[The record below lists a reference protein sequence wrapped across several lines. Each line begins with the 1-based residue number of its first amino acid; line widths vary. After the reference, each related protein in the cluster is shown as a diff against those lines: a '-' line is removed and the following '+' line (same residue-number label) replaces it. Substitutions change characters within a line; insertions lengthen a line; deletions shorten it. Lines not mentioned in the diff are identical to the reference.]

1 MPTVSN
7 FRLGRFA
14 GKFSLDRLFQGR
26 SVRTRLLYV
35 IGAVNL
41 FAATIAG
48 TMWVANTRSATRVE
62 IEASLEVA
70 QRLASA
76 TISDLASQGR
86 PDTLSERLPL
96 VLRDLRHVRIL
107 LMQDGRLTMQAPR
120 TSSGSQE
127 SSRAPEWFASLVGPI
142 LTGRSIRVVSSSH
155 ADPVILIA
163 EPADEIAEAWHDF
176 SSLAIVWVALNVL
189 VIGILY
195 VVLGRVLA
203 PLENLARGMQSL
215 KGGKYAIRL
224 KPPRARELASITDH
238 FNRLAGGLDSAREE
252 NSRLYR
258 ELIAAQEQVRRDI
271 ANDLHDEAGACL
283 FGIAANASSIRMFVN
298 DLQGKPATLLR
309 EYTARI
315 LDSADHLKA
324 MNRQILKQL
333 RPGPLGQVKLAL
345 IVEELVTDLQRS
357 NQSMQVAMRI
367 GNLARSYGE
376 SVDLA
381 IYRCIQEGMT
391 AAIRSG
397 ESKKVSVDLAEYGLA
412 TPRGRK
418 GKRPNLRLMLRFDG
432 ASFVRSSPKDLA
444 IAIMEERA
452 NSLGGTC
459 AIRRAASKETTIR
472 IEIPIKRSPGECGLG
487 P

>member
-238 FNRLAGGLDSAREE
+238 FNRLAGGLDSARG
-252 NSRLYR
+252 
-258 ELIAAQEQVRRDI
+258 AA
-271 ANDLHDEAGACL
+271 
-283 FGIAANASSIRMFVN
+283 
-298 DLQGKPATLLR
+298 
-309 EYTARI
+309 
-315 LDSADHLKA
+315 
-324 MNRQILKQL
+324 
-333 RPGPLGQVKLAL
+333 
-345 IVEELVTDLQRS
+345 
-357 NQSMQVAMRI
+357 
-367 GNLARSYGE
+367 
-376 SVDLA
+376 
-381 IYRCIQEGMT
+381 
-391 AAIRSG
+391 
-397 ESKKVSVDLAEYGLA
+397 
-412 TPRGRK
+412 
-418 GKRPNLRLMLRFDG
+418 
-432 ASFVRSSPKDLA
+432 
-444 IAIMEERA
+444 
-452 NSLGGTC
+452 
-459 AIRRAASKETTIR
+459 
-472 IEIPIKRSPGECGLG
+472 
-487 P
+487 